1 MFDAV
6 INHISAHSA
15 WFQAFKAGDPAYRE
29 FFITVDPA
37 ADLSCVVRPRTLPL
51 LTPVETSRGTR
62 HVWTTFSDDQI
73 DLNYAEPAVLVEM
86 IDILLFYLSQG
97 ARIVRLDA
105 IAYLWKRL
113 GTSCVH
119 LDETH
124 AVVKILRDLVE
135 VLAPGAILLTETNV
149 PHEENFSYFGDGDEA
164 RMVYQFSL
172 APLLLEAILTGD
184 SRLLA
189 DWLAAL
195 EPTPPG
201 TTTLNF
207 TASHDGIG
215 VRPLEGLMPIDRF
228 ERLLAA
234 VERRGGRVSM
244 KRNPD
249 GADSPYELNITYFSA
264 MDEPDEPDATQREST
279 QIARFLVLHKE
290 LDPDDDELTRTRK
303 VRRGFIAEKYGVG
316 MEAELGQIM
325 GVEDDMVVAE
335 EDSVLTD
342 PEVLK
347 TLPKRELVSGLQ
359 EIIKSAAIRSKSLLR
374 YLERNLPAILA
385 CESQQMEHIVGEA
398 AKIKAEVV
406 SLDEKEG
413 GLRTILNFGH
423 TIGHAFETATDY
435 RRFKHGE
442 AVAWGMIAAL
452 EYGKELGMMDSGE
465 ADRLAQLVHRTG
477 RLPSLQGISLRDL
490 WSALARDKK
499 FLAGDIRMVLL
510 RNPGE
515 AEIQSRI
522 DPVSLKRFLKSF
534 LSANTAGRT

>member
-1 MFDAV
+1 MKKVYVDLAERKYPIMIGQGVVATAGPLLKSLEFTQAPIVVSNARVWRLHGSTLMRSLQQEYGRVPVIHIGDGERYKNHSTLMKIYRGMFRAHADRGSWVLAFGGGV
-6 INHISAHSA
+6 VGDIAGFAAATFMRGIPCVMAPTTLLSQVDSSIGGKVGINVAEGKNLIG
-15 WFQAFKAGDPAYRE
+15 AFHQ
-29 FFITVDPA
+29 PA
-37 ADLSCVVRPRTLPL
+37 A
-51 LTPVETSRGTR
+51 
-62 HVWTTFSDDQI
+62 
-73 DLNYAEPAVLVEM
+73 
-86 IDILLFYLSQG
+86 
-97 ARIVRLDA
+97 
-105 IAYLWKRL
+105 
-113 GTSCVH
+113 
-119 LDETH
+119 
-124 AVVKILRDLVE
+124 
-135 VLAPGAILLTETNV
+135 
-149 PHEENFSYFGDGDEA
+149 
-164 RMVYQFSL
+164 
-172 APLLLEAILTGD
+172 
-184 SRLLA
+184 
-189 DWLAAL
+189 
-195 EPTPPG
+195 
-201 TTTLNF
+201 
-207 TASHDGIG
+207 
-215 VRPLEGLMPIDRF
+215 
-228 ERLLAA
+228 
-234 VERRGGRVSM
+234 
-244 KRNPD
+244 
-249 GADSPYELNITYFSA
+249 
-264 MDEPDEPDATQREST
+264 
-279 QIARFLVLHKE
+279 
-290 LDPDDDELTRTRK
+290 
-303 VRRGFIAEKYGVG
+303 
-316 MEAELGQIM
+316 
-325 GVEDDMVVAE
+325 
-335 EDSVLTD
+335 VLTD

>member
-1 MFDAV
+1 MKKVYVDLAERKYPIMIGQGVVATAGPLLKSLEFTQAPIVVSNARVWRLHGSTLMRSLQQEYGRVPVIHIGDGERYKNHSTLMKIYRGMFRAHADRGSWVLAFGGGV
-6 INHISAHSA
+6 VGDIAGFAAATFMRGIPCVMAPTTLLSQVDSSIGGKVGINVAEGKNLIG
-15 WFQAFKAGDPAYRE
+15 AFHQ
-29 FFITVDPA
+29 PA
-37 ADLSCVVRPRTLPL
+37 A
-51 LTPVETSRGTR
+51 
-62 HVWTTFSDDQI
+62 
-73 DLNYAEPAVLVEM
+73 
-86 IDILLFYLSQG
+86 
-97 ARIVRLDA
+97 
-105 IAYLWKRL
+105 
-113 GTSCVH
+113 
-119 LDETH
+119 
-124 AVVKILRDLVE
+124 
-135 VLAPGAILLTETNV
+135 
-149 PHEENFSYFGDGDEA
+149 
-164 RMVYQFSL
+164 
-172 APLLLEAILTGD
+172 
-184 SRLLA
+184 
-189 DWLAAL
+189 
-195 EPTPPG
+195 
-201 TTTLNF
+201 
-207 TASHDGIG
+207 
-215 VRPLEGLMPIDRF
+215 
-228 ERLLAA
+228 
-234 VERRGGRVSM
+234 
-244 KRNPD
+244 
-249 GADSPYELNITYFSA
+249 
-264 MDEPDEPDATQREST
+264 
-279 QIARFLVLHKE
+279 
-290 LDPDDDELTRTRK
+290 
-303 VRRGFIAEKYGVG
+303 
-316 MEAELGQIM
+316 
-325 GVEDDMVVAE
+325 
-335 EDSVLTD
+335 VLTD

-452 EYGKELGMMDSGE
+452 EYGKELGTMDSGE